1 MINNTI
7 FQNIY
12 ANKTEE
18 RNTYK
23 AKGCDLQLYTQ
34 SWYEYQVQ
42 NLFCNISVGTL
53 TCRIK
58 LSKLF

>member
-1 MINNTI
+1 MISNTI
-7 FQNIY
+7 FQNIS

-42 NLFCNISVGTL
+42 NLFCNVRVL
-53 TCRIK
+53 ELLHAK
-58 LSKLF
+58 